1 MCYLIDI
8 LELRDLSDLNAVDEQ
23 ALTYA
28 SSHKPQMGQPGHFGL
43 MDICR
48 FRRFLTLD
56 IFPLAAN
63 TDNAQTTIQIHSH
76 AIPIVSGQLTTPMI
90 DIHVVEHPQS
100 SSSSSQSPPTPLL
113 PSPVLGTPSSGDPH
127 IYRTPVLNTIPPK
140 AQWRLVKTVD
150 ISERL
155 QAHLGDDRHYYNG

>member
-1 MCYLIDI
+1 MNWGAWLTIHASMFTPAQRTSMCYLIDF

-28 SSHKPQMGQPGHFGL
+28 SSHKPQMGQPGNFGL

-56 IFPLAAN
+56 ILPLAAN

-76 AIPIVSGQLTTPMI
+76 AIPIVSGQLTTRWLIFMWLNTLNRRRQVLNPLPHYSYLVTYM
-90 DIHVVEHPQS
+90 VLRLPA
-100 SSSSSQSPPTPLL
+100 SPTIIVL
-113 PSPVLGTPSSGDPH
+113 PS
-127 IYRTPVLNTIPPK
+127 
-140 AQWRLVKTVD
+140 
-150 ISERL
+150 
-155 QAHLGDDRHYYNG
+155 